1 LPAELPI
8 AAIAPR
14 EWLFTNHQRQAVCNA
29 YSMVGTTANGGGVVA
44 FILHIDGRYNGDER
58 REARGYK
65 REERKR
71 KGDRICYNPPTLCF
85 ARRSLL
91 SPVLPF
97 MGRFNHCLGR
107 PPPGLLHLLNRYPRA
122 RHRQWPEVRR
132 AG

>member
-44 FILHIDGRYNGDER
+44 FILHIDVRYNGDER

-65 REERKR
+65 REERNRTEK
-71 KGDRICYNPPTLCF
+71 KGTESVTIR
-85 ARRSLL
+85 LL
-91 SPVLPF
+91 SVSLVDHF
-97 MGRFNHCLGR
+97 
-107 PPPGLLHLLNRYPRA
+107 
-122 RHRQWPEVRR
+122 
-132 AG
+132 